1 MSKQF
6 KVGLFVIAGLVLM
19 GASVFLIG
27 KTRQLWEPKIS
38 YSTAFND
45 VAGLKPGAP
54 VRMGGLDVG
63 QVNSLH
69 HGSDP
74 KDGRIFVSLSI
85 EKKEAA
91 RIRECTEAMRRA
103 TPPCVDT
110 VAHVGN
116 KGLLGDKMIELSL
129 GSPDAQPLDPNQLI
143 PSEEPADM
151 FAAANRVAAAAQQA
165 IEKLEPLAQSL
176 GDPKLAADIKGSA
189 ADVHSLLDSMV
200 HGDGTMHRL
209 FYDHREAD
217 ELDQLL
223 ANTNRTTDHLNATLS
238 DLQEISTRVKQGP
251 GIAHA
256 LIYDGDMSKDTAGM
270 MSELHQDLK
279 AVREGNGIA
288 HALLYGDDSSQH
300 VMANLNA
307 MSDDLRAIV
316 LGVRQGKGTIGGLLV
331 DPTVYEDLKSAIGN
345 VERNEVLR
353 ALVRYS
359 IKADEQRKP

>member
-1 MSKQF
+1 MSRQF
-6 KVGLFVIAGLVLM
+6 KVGLFVLAGLALM
-19 GASVFLIG
+19 GAGVFLIG
-27 KTRQLWEPKIS
+27 KTRQLWEPKVS
-38 YSTAFND
+38 YITAFND

-63 QVNSLH
+63 QVNGLH

-91 RIRECTEAMRRA
+91 RIRT
-103 TPPCVDT
+103 DT

-116 KGLLGDKMIELSL
+116 KGLLGDKMIELGL
-129 GSPDAQPLDPNQLI
+129 GSPDAVSLDPKDLI

-189 ADVHSLLDSMV
+189 SDVHSLLDAMV

-209 FYDHREAD
+209 FYDHRTAD

-223 ANTNRTTDHLNATLS
+223 ASSRRTTDQLNETLT
-238 DLQEISTRVKQGP
+238 DVQDVTAHVKQGP

-256 LIYDGDMSKDTAGM
+256 LIYDGEISKDTAGM

-279 AVREGNGIA
+279 AVRQGNGIA
-288 HALLYGDDSSQH
+288 HAILYGDDSSQH

-316 LGVRQGKGTIGGLLV
+316 QGVRQGKGTIGGLLV

-353 ALVRYS
+353 ALVRYT

>member
-1 MSKQF
+1 MSRQF
-6 KVGLFVIAGLVLM
+6 KVGLFVIVGLALM
-19 GASVFLIG
+19 GAGVFLIG
-27 KTRQLWEPKIS
+27 NTRQLWEPKVS
-38 YSTAFND
+38 YVTAFND

-63 QVNSLH
+63 QVNGLH

-74 KDGRIFVSLSI
+74 KDGRIFVSLAI

-91 RIRECTEAMRRA
+91 RIRT
-103 TPPCVDT
+103 DT

-116 KGLLGDKMIELSL
+116 KGLLGDKMIELGL
-129 GSPDAQPLDPNQLI
+129 GSPDAASLDPKDLI

-189 ADVHSLLDSMV
+189 ADVHSLLDAMV

-209 FYDHREAD
+209 FYDHRAAD

-223 ANTNRTTDHLNATLS
+223 ANGNRTTEHLNETLA
-238 DLQEISTRVKQGP
+238 DVQDVTAHVKQGP

-256 LIYDGDMSKDTAGM
+256 LIYDGEMSKDTAGM

-279 AVREGNGIA
+279 AVRQGNGIA
-288 HALLYGDDSSQH
+288 HAILYGDDSSQH

-316 LGVRQGKGTIGGLLV
+316 QGVRQGKGTIGGLLV

>member
-1 MSKQF
+1 
-6 KVGLFVIAGLVLM
+6 
-19 GASVFLIG
+19 
-27 KTRQLWEPKIS
+27 
-38 YSTAFND
+38 
-45 VAGLKPGAP
+45 
-54 VRMGGLDVG
+54 MGGLDVG
-63 QVNSLH
+63 QVNGLH

-74 KDGRIFVSLSI
+74 KDGRIFVSLAI
-85 EKKEAA
+85 QKKEAA
-91 RIRECTEAMRRA
+91 RIRT
-103 TPPCVDT
+103 DT
-110 VAHVGN
+110 IARVGN
-116 KGLLGDKMIELSL
+116 KGLLGDKMIELGL
-129 GSPDAQPLDPNQLI
+129 GAPDAQSLDPKQLI

-189 ADVHSLLDSMV
+189 TDVHSLLDSMV

-217 ELDQLL
+217 QLDQLL
-223 ANTNRTTDHLNATLS
+223 ANSNRTTERINETLA
-238 DLQEISTRVKQGP
+238 DVQDVTGHVRQGP
-251 GIAHA
+251 GILHA
-256 LIYDGDMSKDTAGM
+256 LVYDGEMSKDTAGM

-288 HALLYGDDSSQH
+288 HAILYGDDSSQH

-316 LGVRQGKGTIGGLLV
+316 QGVRQGKGTIGGLLV

>member
-6 KVGLFVIAGLVLM
+6 KVGLFVIVGLALM
-19 GASVFLIG
+19 GAGVFLIG
-27 KTRQLWEPKIS
+27 NTRQLWEPKVS
-38 YSTAFND
+38 YTTAFND

-63 QVNSLH
+63 QVNGLH

-74 KDGRIFVSLSI
+74 KDGRIFVSLSV
-85 EKKEAA
+85 ERKEAA
-91 RIRECTEAMRRA
+91 RIRT
-103 TPPCVDT
+103 DT
-110 VAHVGN
+110 VARVGN
-116 KGLLGDKMIELSL
+116 KGLLGDKMIELGL
-129 GSPDAQPLDPNQLI
+129 GSPDATSLDPKALI

-151 FAAANRVAAAAQQA
+151 FAAANRVAAAAQAA

-189 ADVHSLLDSMV
+189 GDVHSLLDAMV
-200 HGDGTMHRL
+200 HGDGTMHRF
-209 FYDHREAD
+209 FYDHRTAD

-223 ANTNRTTDHLNATLS
+223 ANGNRTTERLDETLADVR
-238 DLQEISTRVKQGP
+238 DLTAHVKEGP

-256 LIYDGDMSKDTAGM
+256 LIYDGEISKDTAGM

-279 AVREGNGIA
+279 AVRQGNGIA
-288 HALLYGDDSSQH
+288 HAILYGDDSSQH

-316 LGVRQGKGTIGGLLV
+316 QGVRQGKGTIGGLLV

>member
-1 MSKQF
+1 MSSQF
-6 KVGLFVIAGLVLM
+6 KVGVFVIAGLVLTV
-19 GASVFLIG
+19 AAIFLIG
-27 KTRQLWEPKIS
+27 STRSLWEPKVS
-38 YSTAFND
+38 YRTAFED

-63 QVNSLH
+63 QVTGLH
-69 HGSDP
+69 HGNDP

-85 EKKEAA
+85 DKKESLRVRTDTIA
-91 RIRECTEAMRRA
+91 R
-103 TPPCVDT
+103 
-110 VAHVGN
+110 VGN
-116 KGLLGDKMIELSL
+116 KGLLGDKMIELGL
-129 GSPDAQPLDPNQLI
+129 GSPDAAQLDPGQLM

-165 IEKLEPLAQSL
+165 IEKLEPLAQAL

-189 ADVHSLLDSMV
+189 TDVHSLLDSMV

-217 ELDQLL
+217 QLDQLL
-223 ANTNRTTDHLNATLS
+223 ANTNVTTQRLNETLN
-238 DLQEISTRVKQGP
+238 DVKDITAAIKQGP

-256 LIYDGDMSKDTAGM
+256 VLYDGEISKDAAGT
-270 MSELHQDLK
+270 MSEIHQDLK
-279 AVREGNGIA
+279 AIRQGNGFA
-288 HALLYGDDSSQH
+288 HAVLYGDDSTQH

-316 LGVRQGKGTIGGLLV
+316 TGIRQGKGTIGGLLV